1 MATFRKT
8 TRGWQA
14 QVCVTGYRK
23 AKAFETKSEARRWAA
38 AQELGKHGQIPLE
51 GRMTLLEAAAVRDRA
66 RKAPAAA
73 KTACTIRASGLAEK
87 KLCAISARDIEAC
100 RDRLLERM
108 TPVSASR
115 YLADVKAVLSWA
127 HKKHWIPEDSGRG
140 VTVAGGQKL
149 RDRVPTAQEFEALCQ
164 AADWREGELPAT
176 LDALTVAAFRMS
188 MLTGMRG
195 GEILAIE
202 TSWIDGNVV
211 HLPAAATKA
220 RRARD
225 VALGPAAKAL
235 LDLIVGLGVR
245 PRVWG
250 LSGSAK
256 IEHFGEIRARAGLG
270 EVIDSEGRVVR
281 EALHFHD
288 ARAFFVTWCAQH
300 GVGIAECCRQVGHAS
315 TKMLMRY
322 YRGSA
327 ADLASKL
334 L

>member
-1 MATFRKT
+1 MATYKKT
-8 TRGWQA
+8 TKGWQA
-14 QVCVTGYRK
+14 QVCVSGYRK
-23 AKAFETKSEARRWAA
+23 AKTFSTKTEARRWAA
-38 AQELGKHGQIPLE
+38 AQELAQHGEIPPE
-51 GRMTLLEAAAVRDRA
+51 GRMTLLEAAVMRERL
-66 RKAPAAA
+66 RRAPAAA
-73 KTACTIRASGLAEK
+73 KTECTIRGSGLSEK
-87 KLCAISARDIEAC
+87 KLCAITARDIESC
-100 RDRLLERM
+100 RDKLQERM

-127 HKKHWIPEDSGRG
+127 HKKHWIPEDPGRG
-140 VTVAGGQKL
+140 VTVAGAQKQ
-149 RDRVPTAQEFEALCQ
+149 RDRVPTAEEFDALCV
-164 AADWREGELPAT
+164 AAGWREGELPET

-202 TSWIDGNVV
+202 QSWIDGSVI

-225 VALGPAAKAL
+225 VALGPAAKRL
-235 LDLIVGLGVR
+235 LDMIVGMGFR

-250 LSGSAK
+250 LSASAK
-256 IEHFGEIRARAGLG
+256 IEHFGDIRARAGLG

-288 ARAFFVTWCAQH
+288 ARAYFVTWCAQH
-300 GVGIAECCRQVGHAS
+300 GVGIAECCRQVGHSS

-327 ADLASKL
+327 ADLVAKL